1 MKNKKLIIIVL
12 ILLVVIGG
20 IFYFSRA
27 SEANCGPTSIK
38 GNISSTGEKIYHV
51 PGGQYY
57 DKTTIDKSLGE
68 RCFSSEKEAISAGWR
83 ASLR

>member
-1 MKNKKLIIIVL
+1 MKNKKLIVIVV

-20 IFYFSRA
+20 IFYFSRTGD
-27 SEANCGPTSIK
+27 ANCGPSSIK

-57 DKTTIDKSLGE
+57 DKTTIEKSLGE
-68 RCFSSEKEAISAGWR
+68 RCFSSEEEAISAGWR